1 MYEKRQVSR
10 TRMRKDAMLMS
21 EHDSEGRRCVVSD
34 ITNGGARVHLRRPT
48 QLPKTFSLTFDN
60 FRSER
65 ICEVIWRT
73 DDTVG
78 VRFINR

>member
-1 MYEKRQVSR
+1 
-10 TRMRKDAMLMS
+10 MS

-34 ITNGGARVHLRRPT
+34 ITNGGARVHLGRPT

-65 ICEVIWRT
+65 ICKVIWRT